1 MSGAIAGQF
10 YPGDRMFDTLTDSF
24 TSAIKKIRFHDDEKA
39 LKKALLELKK
49 SLLKADVHHKVVK
62 DLIAMVETDTKAAG
76 IGKDQFLDA
85 MRQSLH
91 GLLNVKG
98 SQGFVFAANPPT
110 VILMTGLQGSG
121 KTTTTGKL
129 ALYLKQQK
137 KKKVL
142 VVAADLQRLAAVEQ
156 LRQITAA
163 IEVDLYADDE
173 TKSPVEVVTAALK
186 SAKNSLYDVVLID
199 TAGRLAIDEALMGEL
214 KDVREAASPDEIF
227 YVADS
232 MTGQDAVRT
241 AATFQEK
248 IGIDGVILS
257 KYDGDSKG
265 GVALGIAS
273 QIQVP
278 LRFIGAGEKM
288 EDLEVFLPDRIVNR
302 LMGLGDIEGLAEKT
316 AGVID
321 EKQAKK
327 LTQKIKKGKFNFND
341 FIEQMESMKKMGSMK
356 SLIGMIPGMGDMS
369 KALKDMDL
377 DNSQEIKQIKAM
389 VASMTP
395 KEREDPDLLN
405 NSRKRRIAKGCG
417 MEQMEVNRALKQFK
431 NAAKMAKRFSG
442 KNGMKEMQRMMGGMQ
457 GGGMPGLPR

>member
-1 MSGAIAGQF
+1 
-10 YPGDRMFDTLTDSF
+10 MFETLTDSF

-49 SLLKADVHHKVVK
+49 ALLKADVHHKVVK
-62 DLIAMVETDTKAAG
+62 DLIAQVEIDTKESG

-85 MRQSLH
+85 LRKTLYDI
-91 GLLNVKG
+91 LDVKG
-98 SQGFVFAANPPT
+98 NQGFVFAPNPPT

-129 ALYLKQQK
+129 ATYLKNIK

-156 LRQITAA
+156 LRQITQK
-163 IEVDLYADDE
+163 IEVDLYGDDAS
-173 TKSPVEVVTAALK
+173 KDPVEVVKAAL
-186 SAKNSLYDVVLID
+186 AKAKTSLYDVVLID
-199 TAGRLAIDEALMGEL
+199 TAGRLAIDEELMQQL
-214 KDVREAASPDEIF
+214 YDVKEAASPDEIF

-232 MTGQDAVRT
+232 LTGQDAVRT
-241 AATFQEK
+241 AQSFHEQ

-273 QIQVP
+273 QVEVP
-278 LRFIGAGEKM
+278 LRFIGSGEKM
-288 EDLEVFLPDRIVNR
+288 EDLEIFLPERIVNR

-321 EKQAKK
+321 EKKAKE
-327 LTQKIKKGKFNFND
+327 LTKKIKKGKFNFND
-341 FIEQMESMKKMGSMK
+341 FLEQIESMKKMGSMK
-356 SLIGMIPGMGDMS
+356 SLMGMIPGMGNMS
-369 KALKDMDL
+369 KAMKDFDL
-377 DNSQEIKQIKAM
+377 DNSQELNQIKAL
-389 VASMTP
+389 VSSMTR

-405 NSRKRRIAKGCG
+405 NSRKQRIAKGCG
-417 MEQMEVNRALKQFK
+417 LSQMEVNKILKQFK
-431 NAAKMAKRFSG
+431 NASKMAKRFSG
-442 KNGMKEMQRMMGGMQ
+442 KKGMQDLQNMMSQMQ
-457 GGGMPGLPR
+457 GGGFPK